1 MDSVPLWVQAAALV
15 SLICTSAFFA
25 ISETALLALN
35 RHRIKHL
42 ARRGSKL
49 AQTTLWLL
57 DRTDRMLSLILI
69 GSTVVNSLIT
79 ALITSLAISTF
90 GNNEQV
96 LTIATGIVAFLLIV
110 FAEITPKVIGA
121 TYPERIALPAAFIIR
136 PLIILAN
143 PVIWFINL
151 FVRGLLKLLR
161 ISTGSELRD
170 HRLSPEELRS
180 MVLEGGN
187 FIPVKH
193 KSILLNLFD
202 LERVTVEDVM
212 TPRAQIEALNLSVPV
227 DEIKHQL
234 TTCYHNKLLVH
245 EGEINQVVGILHV
258 RKAMALLNQVDT
270 LAVEHFREL
279 LTAPYYIPPETDLFS
294 QLQYFQENQER
305 LAVIVDEYG
314 EVQGLVTLDDIIEEM
329 VGEFTT
335 STPGANRADQF
346 GWNASNECMLEGST
360 SLRDVNKRLH
370 LNLPLDGPKTL
381 NGLLLEMLQ
390 EIPEASVSVKVGDCV
405 IEIIQAQEQVIKTV
419 KLFRPAGATS
429 SHLFGHS
436 AGHAAPSHS
445 PIERRTQR

>member
-1 MDSVPLWVQAAALV
+1 MDSVPLWVQIASLVALT
-15 SLICTSAFFA
+15 CTSAFFA

-49 AQTTLWLL
+49 AQITLWLL
-57 DRTDRMLSLILI
+57 DHTDRMLSLILI

-79 ALITSLAISTF
+79 ALVTSLAISAF
-90 GNNEQV
+90 GNDEKV
-96 LTIATGIVAFLLIV
+96 ITIATGIVAFLLIV

-121 TYPERIALPAAFIIR
+121 TYPERIALPASFLIK
-136 PLIILAN
+136 PLMIVAG
-143 PVIWFINL
+143 PVIWFMNL
-151 FVRGLLKLLR
+151 FVRALLR
-161 ISTGSELRD
+161 MLRIRTGSEARD
-170 HRLSPEELRS
+170 QRLSPEELRS

-202 LERVTVEDVM
+202 LEQVTVEDVM

-227 DEIKHQL
+227 EEIKHQL

-245 EGEINQVVGILHV
+245 DGEINRIAGILHV
-258 RKAMALLNQVDT
+258 RKAMALLNQVDELT
-270 LAVEHFREL
+270 VDHFREL
-279 LTAPYYIPPETDLFS
+279 LTEPYFIPPETDLFT

-335 STPGANRADQF
+335 STPGATRADQF
-346 GWNASNECMLEGST
+346 GWDKQGKCLLEGSI
-360 SLRDVNKRLH
+360 SLRDVNKRLG

-381 NGLLLEMLQ
+381 NGLLLEVLE
-390 EIPEASVSVKVGDCV
+390 EIPEASVSVKVAGCV
-405 IEIIQAQEQVIKTV
+405 IEIVQVQEQVIKMV
-419 KLFRPAGATS
+419 KLFRPG
-429 SHLFGHS
+429 
-436 AGHAAPSHS
+436 
-445 PIERRTQR
+445 R